1 MQEIVY
7 HINYELE
14 NSYWWFV
21 ARKKILR
28 DLIQRYC
35 LFNNETNLLDVGCG
49 TGGFASF
56 ISQYCNVICLD
67 TSDLALSYCKK
78 RGLNNLYQGTLEEFN
93 TDNNKIQIISM
104 LDVVEHIENDK
115 RVIERAYELLEENGC
130 LIITVPAYKWLWSE
144 HDEIHMHKRRYTK
157 KEIVKLIES
166 AGFKI
171 VFATYFNFFLFP
183 TVALM
188 RIIEIL
194 LKTKK
199 KIERPVVP
207 VPTFINIILEK
218 IFSLEK
224 YFLKFFKFPF
234 GLSILIIA
242 KK

>member
-7 HINYELE
+7 HNNYELE

-35 LFNNETNLLDVGCG
+35 LLNNKSNLLDVGCG

-56 ISQYCNVICLD
+56 ISQYFNVICLD
-67 TSDLALSYCKK
+67 TSDLALSYCQD
-78 RGLNNLYQGTLEEFN
+78 RGLKNLFKGTLEEFN
-93 TDNNKIQIISM
+93 KDNIQIITM

-115 RVIERAYELLEENGC
+115 RVIERAYELLENNGY
-130 LIITVPAYKWLWSE
+130 LIVTVPAYKWLWSD
-144 HDEIHMHKRRYTK
+144 HDEIHMHKRRYKK
-157 KEIVKLIES
+157 KEIARLVES
-166 AGFKI
+166 AGFEI
-171 VFATYFNFFLFP
+171 VFSTYFNFFLFP
-183 TVALM
+183 TVAIM

-194 LKTKK
+194 FKTKK
-199 KIERPVVP
+199 NIDKPVVS
-207 VPTFINIILEK
+207 VPYFINKLLEK

-224 YFLKFFKFPF
+224 YFLKFIKFPF